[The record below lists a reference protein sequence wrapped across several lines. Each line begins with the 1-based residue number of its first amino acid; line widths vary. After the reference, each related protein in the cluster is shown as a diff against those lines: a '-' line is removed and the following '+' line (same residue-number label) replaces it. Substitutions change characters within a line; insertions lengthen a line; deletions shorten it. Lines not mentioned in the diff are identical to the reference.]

1 MWINKIK
8 NKENKTQTST
18 EQQNIRREGSAARR
32 NNILL
37 TALMRARVRV
47 RECACVV
54 QCSVVFWLT
63 CRVWMCLSLVKSHFF
78 CFFFFFFECQCNC
91 YDTPPQPHHPLHAGA
106 HTRAQRCCRRTLS
119 IHINAL
125 EERFKE
131 NWQWTAN
138 PSPLLP
144 RLFFFLLFQADE

>member
-1 MWINKIK
+1 
-8 NKENKTQTST
+8 
-18 EQQNIRREGSAARR
+18 
-32 NNILL
+32 
-37 TALMRARVRV
+37 MRARVRV

-78 CFFFFFFECQCNC
+78 CFFFFFECQCNC

-131 NWQWTAN
+131 TAN

-144 RLFFFLLFQADE
+144 RLFFFSFSRRMNSSLLLITGKKKYIYIYKLNSRMSPLTF